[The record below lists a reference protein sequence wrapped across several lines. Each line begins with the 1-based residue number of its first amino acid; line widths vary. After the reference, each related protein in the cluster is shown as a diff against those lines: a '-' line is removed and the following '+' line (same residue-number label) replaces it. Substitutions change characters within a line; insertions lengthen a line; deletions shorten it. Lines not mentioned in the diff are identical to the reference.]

1 MFKVRT
7 TLPTLG
13 DKLYNN
19 KNNGGLSGCIDGK
32 CKSTGKPYDGL
43 NVLANCCGWACSRYN
58 EIYNEITGYNGMKY
72 PDFNCNASKF
82 IEYRVKNPNY
92 YPELQVVDYPVVG
105 GIMVMDNGGAGHVM
119 IVEQILERDSKG
131 KPTKIFTSESG
142 WNGVAFR
149 NVIREYDNN
158 HWEMASSYKCI
169 GCIVNP
175 AVGILEPTNTVIRDE
190 KKDQL
195 QVLTTLY
202 IRAEAGTEYPALG
215 LAVENGVYDYF
226 EKKEVGEY
234 TWYKIAEHNWVA
246 QNKNNTYLAIYEKK
260 KEEEKPK
267 EDSKEVEELK
277 DRIIGL
283 EKENQDL
290 KEEIASLDK
299 QLENLIHNITNY
311 KYNFDI
317 PKDGTYKVTCY
328 QGENITIYPSKEH
341 EYKITLYTGDVLK
354 IK

>member
-1 MFKVRT
+1 MFKVKT

-43 NVLANCCGWACSRYN
+43 NVLANCVGWACGRYN
-58 EIYNEITGYNGMKY
+58 QIYNEITNYDGMKY

-82 IEYRVKNPNY
+82 IEYRFKNKNY

-119 IVEQILERDSKG
+119 IVEQIFERDNKG

-158 HWEMASSYKCI
+158 HWEMSSSYKCI

-175 AVGILEPTNTVIRDE
+175 AVGILEPTKTVARDE

-195 QVLTTLY
+195 QVLTDLY
-202 IRAEAGTEYPALG
+202 IRAEAGTEYPAIG
-215 LAVENGVYDYF
+215 MAVKNGMYDYF
-226 EKKEVGEY
+226 EKKEAGEY

-260 KEEEKPK
+260 KEEPVIVKPSDDEKIK
-267 EDSKEVEELK
+267 E
-277 DRIIGL
+277 L
-283 EKENQDL
+283 EKELDYYKNHKDL
-290 KEEIASLDK
+290 KKFVAE
-299 QLENLIHNITNY
+299 
-311 KYNFDI
+311 
-317 PKDGTYKVTCY
+317 KDCECY
-328 QGENITIYPSKEH
+328 VHLKKGQI
-341 EYKITLYTGDVLK
+341 LYMEK
-354 IK
+354 